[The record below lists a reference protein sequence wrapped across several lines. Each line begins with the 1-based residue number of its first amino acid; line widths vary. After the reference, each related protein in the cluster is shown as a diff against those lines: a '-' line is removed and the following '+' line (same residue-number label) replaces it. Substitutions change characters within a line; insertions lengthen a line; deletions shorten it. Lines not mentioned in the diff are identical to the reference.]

1 MMRCRASDFFEA
13 KVLFCQGLG
22 ADHVRTVQRARVR
35 CEPSCSVTERTT
47 GIVVFLLMT
56 VRGDPG

>member
-1 MMRCRASDFFEA
+1 MEA
-13 KVLFCQGLG
+13 KVLRRHGLG
-22 ADHVRTVQRARVR
+22 ADHVRTVQRARQVR
-35 CEPSCSVTERTT
+35 CEPSCIVTPRTT